1 MGAAADIAQPWD
13 ATSLSMNPLDTPVAL
28 VDLDRLE
35 ANITRLQQYLDRHGI
50 ANRPHI
56 KTHKI
61 PDIAHMQ
68 LKAGAAGIACQK
80 LGEVEVMAG
89 AGIENFLVPYNIV
102 GQPKLERLMKLA
114 RRVKIAVTADSV
126 ATVRGL
132 SEAARESGVELPV
145 LVEFDS
151 GAHRCG
157 VQTPAEAAE
166 LARTIDRSPS
176 LKFGGLMT
184 YPTSDATGP
193 FVNETKTL
201 LERSGLQAGCVSGG
215 GTACMGRAHEHPEVT
230 EHRAGM
236 YVFGDRN
243 LVNLGAMRLEDC
255 ALKVLTTVVSRP
267 TADRGILDAGSKS
280 LSSDL
285 LGQDGY
291 GLVLEYPAAR
301 IVALSEE
308 HAHVDV
314 SQCTQKPEIGEQ
326 VSVLPNH
333 CCVVVNLF
341 KELIGIRHGKVE
353 IVWPV
358 AARGAVQ

>member
-1 MGAAADIAQPWD
+1 VN
-13 ATSLSMNPLDTPVAL
+13 LLDTPVAV

-35 ANITRLQQYLDRHGI
+35 ANIARLQQYLDRHGI

-56 KTHKI
+56 KTHKN

-68 LKAGAAGIACQK
+68 LRAGAVGIACQK
-80 LGEVEVMAG
+80 LGEVEIMAD
-89 AGIENFLVPYNIV
+89 AGVEDFLVPYNIV
-102 GQPKLERLMKLA
+102 GRPKLERLMRLA
-114 RRVKIAVTADSV
+114 KRVKIAVTADSEF
-126 ATVRGL
+126 TVSGL
-132 SEAARESGVELPV
+132 SEAACASGVELPV

-157 VQTPAEAAE
+157 VKTPAEAAD
-166 LARTIDRSPS
+166 LARTISRSPG
-176 LKFGGLMT
+176 LALGGLLT
-184 YPTSDATGP
+184 YPTSDQTDA
-193 FVNETKTL
+193 FVRAVKSL
-201 LERSGLQAGCVSGG
+201 LAGEGIAVDRVSGG
-215 GTACMGRAHEHPEVT
+215 GTACMARAHEHSEVT

-243 LVNLGAMRLEDC
+243 LVNLGAMSLEDC
-255 ALKVLTTVVSRP
+255 ALTVRTTVVSRP
-267 TADRGILDAGSKS
+267 TAERGFLDAGSKA

-291 GLVLEYPAAR
+291 GLILEYPQAR

-308 HAHVDV
+308 HGHVDF
-314 SQCTQKPEIGEQ
+314 SNCHEKPQIGEQ

-333 CCVVVNLF
+333 CCVVANLF
-341 KELIGIRHGKVE
+341 NQLVGTRNGKVE
-353 IVWPV
+353 VVWPV